1 MCYNFSSEY
10 VTILALDVLEPLNLM
25 RLVSG
30 QGVLALAV
38 VRIQAWKERI
48 YISLQQWLKF
58 FVLNSKLG
66 NNIYY
71 LTRVRSL
78 STLVTH

>member
-1 MCYNFSSEY
+1 MCYNFGSEY
-10 VTILALDVLEPLNLM
+10 VTILALNVLEPLNLM

-48 YISLQQWLKF
+48 YISLQHALLKTWSGF
-58 FVLNSKLG
+58 F
-66 NNIYY
+66 IYDI
-71 LTRVRSL
+71 VFGS
-78 STLVTH
+78 